1 MTININDL
9 SVEELF
15 EVHNN
20 LEELIPKKL
29 EELLDSI
36 DDKTLELINKDF
48 HKHNYKARVE
58 VNLVEFDYESVY
70 RIGREGFYYNKKH
83 DYMTHYYDLYS
94 VEDYFEMIFIIKKS
108 LENLNKDN

>member
-20 LEELIPKKL
+20 LEKIFHKKL
-29 EELLDSI
+29 KELLDSI

-48 HKHNYKARVE
+48 HKHNYKTRVG
-58 VNLVEFDYESVY
+58 VNLFEFDYETVY
-70 RIGREGFYYNKKH
+70 RIGREGFYYSKESN
-83 DYMTHYYDLYS
+83 YMTHYYNLYS
-94 VEDYFEMIFIIKKS
+94 IEDYFEMILRIKKS
-108 LENLNKDN
+108 LNNLNKDN